1 VTLIST
7 SFLSIAHI
15 FIDLTKQS
23 G

>member
-1 VTLIST
+1 
-7 SFLSIAHI
+7 LSIAHI